1 MRGFTLLELLI
12 SVVIAMFMLITL
24 YTVFWSLLNFQS
36 RWINIRQGYD
46 TNNFLLNLQ
55 EQMLFCKNFKWVKD
69 GDSIILEYN
78 TTAGYTSPFVK
89 VRVVINPDKIIYT
102 EIKPSK
108 EEEVVYEKVFIAR
121 VEKPRVGKEYIELLL
136 NGRKVIILIREASK
150 PPTAF

>member
-36 RWINIRQGYD
+36 RWIDIRQGYD

-55 EQMLFCKNFKWVKD
+55 EQMLFCRNFRWVKD

-78 TTAGYTSPFVK
+78 TTAGYTSPFVR
-89 VRVVINPDKIIYT
+89 VRVIINPDKIIYA
-102 EIKPSK
+102 EIKPP
-108 EEEVVYEKVFIAR
+108 EEEVVYKKILIAR
-121 VEKPRVGKEYIELLL
+121 VEKLSVEKEYIELLV
-136 NGRKVIILIREASK
+136 NGRKVIILIKEASK
-150 PPTAF
+150 PPTVF

>member
-36 RWINIRQGYD
+36 RWIDIRQGYD
-46 TNNFLLNLQ
+46 KNNFLLNLQ
-55 EQMLFCKNFKWVKD
+55 EQMLFCRNFSWVKD

-78 TTAGYTSPFVK
+78 TTAGYTSPFVR
-89 VRVVINPDKIIYT
+89 VRVIINPDKIIYA
-102 EIKPSK
+102 EIKPP
-108 EEEVVYEKVFIAR
+108 EEEVVYKKILIAR
-121 VEKPRVGKEYIELLL
+121 VEKLNVEKEYIELLV

-150 PPTAF
+150 PPTVF